1 MSFEGR
7 QHLICTVGN
16 LAPCRL
22 DKSSKNKNP
31 TSTFSGAIKISVLGY
46 NENKNFNSI
55 NAESVIS

>member
-16 LAPCRL
+16 LASCRL

-31 TSTFSGAIKISVLGY
+31 TSTFSGTIKISVLGY
-46 NENKNFNSI
+46 NESKNFNSI
-55 NAESVIS
+55 SAEFVIS